1 MLAYYGTRLSEH
13 MTKTPEGFLIC
24 RDVPIA
30 RTGRQDYLPQEIGQD
45 GDRMVPVYRWPPFCS
60 LEQLFILFIS
70 ITVSENKAPRTHDAS
85 GGILSVVLTALT
97 PLK

>member
-13 MTKTPEGFLIC
+13 MTRTPEGFLIC

-45 GDRMVPVYRWPPFCS
+45 GDRMVPVYRTEDEVFS
-60 LEQLFILFIS
+60 QATI
-70 ITVSENKAPRTHDAS
+70 AS
-85 GGILSVVLTALT
+85 F
-97 PLK
+97 